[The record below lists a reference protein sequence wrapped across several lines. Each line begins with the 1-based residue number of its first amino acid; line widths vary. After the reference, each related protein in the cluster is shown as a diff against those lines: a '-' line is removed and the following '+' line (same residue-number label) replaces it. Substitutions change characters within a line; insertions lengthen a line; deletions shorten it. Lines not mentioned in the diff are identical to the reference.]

1 MTTSIIGCDFTAL
14 EVSLS
19 RISLTGLEEGV
30 IEGCVVLNGGR
41 VDRNVT
47 VDLFTVDGTATCKS
61 LSRE

>member
-1 MTTSIIGCDFTAL
+1 MCDFTAL

-19 RISLTGLEEGV
+19 GISFTGLEDGI
-30 IEGCVVLNGGR
+30 IEGCVILNGGR
-41 VDRNVT
+41 VDRSVT